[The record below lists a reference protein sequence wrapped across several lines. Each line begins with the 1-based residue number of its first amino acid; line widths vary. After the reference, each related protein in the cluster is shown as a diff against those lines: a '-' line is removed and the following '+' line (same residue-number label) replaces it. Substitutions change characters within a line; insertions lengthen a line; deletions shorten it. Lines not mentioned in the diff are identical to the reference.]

1 MINLK
6 SNSEFLLQSFTEL
19 LEQKNLIQN
28 QLQGSIWHTIQIDD
42 LNDKLCLVI
51 NDYKKKYTK
60 PLPFNTIFSDLSKEI
75 MKISFDIDK
84 LIYAPYLRE
93 IIFDETKIYLSD
105 IQNKILFNLI
115 VNRDGVNK
123 EQLYKFIWPDDK
135 EISIN
140 KLDTHLTNLKN
151 LIFDELKFK
160 INFKSLDKTLKLIIN

>member
-1 MINLK
+1 M
-6 SNSEFLLQSFTEL
+6 
-19 LEQKNLIQN
+19 
-28 QLQGSIWHTIQIDD
+28 
-42 LNDKLCLVI
+42 
-51 NDYKKKYTK
+51 
-60 PLPFNTIFSDLSKEI
+60 
-75 MKISFDIDK
+75 
-84 LIYAPYLRE
+84 
-93 IIFDETKIYLSD
+93 SD

>member
-1 MINLK
+1 MITK
-6 SNSEFLLQSFTEL
+6 R
-19 LEQKNLIQN
+19 
-28 QLQGSIWHTIQIDD
+28 
-42 LNDKLCLVI
+42 
-51 NDYKKKYTK
+51 KYTK

-115 VNRDGVNK
+115 VNRDGINK

-140 KLDTHLTNLKN
+140 KLDTHLTNLKI
-151 LIFDELKFK
+151 LFLM
-160 INFKSLDKTLKLIIN
+160 S